1 MIVRTRKTYKP
12 KIGLA
17 LSGGGIRGLTH
28 IGVLKA
34 LVSNGIK
41 IDFISGTSAGAVIA
55 ALFACGYTT
64 YQMEEL
70 AKKIKTTDLIDLRI
84 TVSDLFKYG
93 IQSLVG
99 SDARFWS
106 TIPNGIV
113 KGDRIERY
121 FNTLWNS
128 RTVKETNI
136 PLSITAVDINT
147 ADTVFFTTPFKKK
160 YQVMNTRYYHN
171 ITLTDAVRS
180 SISIPGVFFPK
191 RYQDMSLV
199 DGAVKNNLP
208 TDILHHMGADIII
221 AVDLGYNGHFV
232 NNLRSVGEIVM
243 QCIDIMNREV
253 TLLKAEKY
261 ANIIIRPEVFD
272 VNYKDIKQAMEAI
285 IRGEEATRCR
295 IPEIIE
301 QIYNYSIQ

>member
-1 MIVRTRKTYKP
+1 MIVRIKNTYKP

-34 LVSNGIK
+34 LISNGIK
-41 IDFISGTSAGAVIA
+41 IDFISGTSAGAIVA
-55 ALFACGYTT
+55 ALFACGYTP

-70 AKKIKTTDLIDLRI
+70 AKNIKTADLIDLRI

-93 IQSLVG
+93 IKSFMG
-99 SDARFWS
+99 NNSRFWS

-121 FNTLWNS
+121 FKNLWQD
-128 RTVKETNI
+128 RTVKETLI

-147 ADTVFFTTPFKKK
+147 ADTIFFTTPFKKK
-160 YQVMNTRYYHN
+160 YNITNTRYYHN
-171 ITLTDAVRS
+171 VTLTDAVRS
-180 SISIPGVFFPK
+180 SISIPGVFYPK
-191 RYQDMSLV
+191 KYQDMSLV

-208 TDILHHMGADIII
+208 TDILHYMGADIII
-221 AVDLGYNGHFV
+221 AVDLGYSGQFV
-232 NNLRSVGEIVM
+232 SNLHSVGEILM

-253 TLLKAEKY
+253 TLLKSEKY
-261 ANIIIRPEVFD
+261 ANIIIRPELFD
-272 VNYKDIKQAMEAI
+272 INYKDIKKAMESV
-285 IRGEEATRCR
+285 IRGEQATKNQM
-295 IPEIIE
+295 PEIIE
-301 QIYNYSIQ
+301 LVCNYSV